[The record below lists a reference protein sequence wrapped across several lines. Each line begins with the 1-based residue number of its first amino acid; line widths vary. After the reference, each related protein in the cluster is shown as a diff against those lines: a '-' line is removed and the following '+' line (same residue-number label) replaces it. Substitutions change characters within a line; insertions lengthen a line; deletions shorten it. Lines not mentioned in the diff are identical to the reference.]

1 MPFSY
6 GGWTAYNYMTNK
18 SSLKKKQFK
27 KCLSSLKT

>member
-18 SSLKKKQFK
+18 SSLKKNN
-27 KCLSSLKT
+27 LKNVTVL